1 MSREFNDTY
10 RKPYFNTR
18 SVNVKLFWIISD
30 DDSDANSDEQFN
42 FTYTKEDRPEAIVN
56 AAYRYLNRIA
66 TTDKEAYSLART
78 HRIHIIFARTNAGQ
92 ILWDDEMKC
101 SHCLDYESDR
111 IPYLNGQC
119 KNCKHLA
126 KTIFDYHLDNN
137 TTIWVGYDMM

>member
-18 SVNVKLFWIISD
+18 SVNVKLVWTNSD
-30 DDSDANSDEQFN
+30 DDSDEQFE

-56 AAYRYLNRIA
+56 AAYRHLNRIA

-101 SHCLDYESDR
+101 AHCPDYGSTR

-119 KNCKHLA
+119 EHCKRLA
-126 KTIFDYHLDNN
+126 KPIFDYHLDNN